1 MAKMSKK
8 KLQEIIEREEPG
20 ARLVEGA
27 TGRDADRLAATDFD
41 TPDVSQLREKFLG
54 SSDAAAAES
63 AESAASDEGDD
74 DDDVAIVSVEKG
86 GKTDPWDRASRAKA
100 FVVSEKEDRVIGRQ
114 G

>member
-54 SSDAAAAES
+54 SSDAAAGAES
-63 AESAASDEGDD
+63 AESDEGDD
-74 DDDVAIVSVEKG
+74 DDEIAIVSVEKG